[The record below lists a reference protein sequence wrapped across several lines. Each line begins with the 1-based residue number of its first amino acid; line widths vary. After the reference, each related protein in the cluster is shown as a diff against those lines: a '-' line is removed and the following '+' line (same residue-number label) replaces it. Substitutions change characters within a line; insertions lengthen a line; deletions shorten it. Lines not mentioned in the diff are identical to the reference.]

1 MTSLLLPSEK
11 YAFGDDTYHPISK
24 HGTNITSVGG
34 IGYTIVD
41 AIDTLMIMGFDD
53 EVARAR
59 DWIRDHLTFDLN
71 ATYNTFEVCFI
82 NPFPFKD
89 LFFGVLPL

>member
-1 MTSLLLPSEK
+1 MTASVRLTSEK
-11 YAFGDDTYHPISK
+11 YAFGHDTYHPMSK
-24 HGTNITSVGG
+24 HGTNITSAGG

-59 DWIRDHLTFDLN
+59 DWIRDHLSFDRN

-82 NPFPFKD
+82 NF
-89 LFFGVLPL
+89 VPLHRLTF